1 MSHISNF
8 DSHQQKILIELFQK
22 LIDEGSLVL
31 DLSEAV
37 RARKTPKPTMSDFG
51 LTVKDGKVTAEPV
64 VVDPKSKVL
73 DNSTTTPPSAN
84 LPPNSGATMAGSSS
98 IRPSGLTPPAPKKS
112 STAKNI
118 AGGVAG
124 GAVIGA
130 GVSALSGDDAP
141 TASAKPSTSNNVNFL
156 DPTPIAKQKVDLK
169 PTPADQIPSDVV
181 LGGPTKLPSDVKSV
195 PMAPK
200 SAAKPAAKPAPAQK
214 PAASPE
220 APAPKNDNP
229 YGYARSGSDEDT
241 AANFFTA
248 AAKQHKAETGKT
260 APNDFSDSGIGKA
273 IENSAAN
280 KWMNKTFGGQKV
292 SESTLI
298 NSLLK
303 MDSNKN
309 MFSEAKK
316 AKKDWDKDG
325 KVESE
330 KDEVWGSRFAAA
342 KKAGKMEEATSSD
355 PDFAAP
361 RPDGTKKP
369 DDIQYKPE
377 DKKPE
382 DKTPLPPKR
391 PSGLKEAYLKILK
404 GE

>member
-1 MSHISNF
+1 M
-8 DSHQQKILIELFQK
+8 LVELFQR

-31 DLSEAV
+31 ELSEGIKG
-37 RARKTPKPTMSDFG
+37 RKTPQIMKDLG
-51 LTVKDGKVTAEPV
+51 LSVDKEGKVKVEKPAPEPGK
-64 VVDPKSKVL
+64 DLKSDAIDTSAAAKPAP
-73 DNSTTTPPSAN
+73 STS
-84 LPPNSGATMAGSSS
+84 LPGSSPV
-98 IRPSGLTPPAPKKS
+98 RPSGLTPPKKP
-112 STAKNI
+112 STAKTI
-118 AGGVAG
+118 GGAAVG

-141 TASAKPSTSNNVNFL
+141 KADAKPATPSKSVNFL
-156 DPTPIAKQKVDLK
+156 DPTPIEKQKVDLK
-169 PTPADQIPSDVV
+169 PTPANQIPSDVV
-181 LGGPTKLPSDVKSV
+181 LGGPTKLPKDVESV

-200 SAAKPAAKPAPAQK
+200 AKSVAQKPAAAPK

-248 AAKQHKAETGKT
+248 AAKQHKAETGRT

-316 AKKDWDKDG
+316 AKKDYDKDG
-325 KVESE
+325 KIESD

-361 RPDGTKKP
+361 RPDGSKKP

-377 DKKPE
+377 EKKPE
-382 DKTPLPPKR
+382 DKVPLPPKR

-404 GE
+404 GQ